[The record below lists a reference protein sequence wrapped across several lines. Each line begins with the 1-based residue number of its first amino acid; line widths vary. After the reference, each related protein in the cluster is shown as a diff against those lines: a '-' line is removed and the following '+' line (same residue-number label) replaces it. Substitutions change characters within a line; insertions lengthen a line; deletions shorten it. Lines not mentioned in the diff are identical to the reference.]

1 MCVNIPG
8 ELDMSSLHYNKLL
21 LYNFNGVFAVTESTE
36 AVGAES
42 GHVEG
47 TAEGKLW
54 PSPNMKLNNIKN
66 CFPILFPL
74 YLFFSVVLN
83 WKKCMRSRSD

>member
-1 MCVNIPG
+1 MCVHIPG
-8 ELDMSSLHYNKLL
+8 ELDMSFLHYNKLL

-66 CFPILFPL
+66 CFPILFPPYL
-74 YLFFSVVLN
+74 YFF
-83 WKKCMRSRSD
+83 CCT